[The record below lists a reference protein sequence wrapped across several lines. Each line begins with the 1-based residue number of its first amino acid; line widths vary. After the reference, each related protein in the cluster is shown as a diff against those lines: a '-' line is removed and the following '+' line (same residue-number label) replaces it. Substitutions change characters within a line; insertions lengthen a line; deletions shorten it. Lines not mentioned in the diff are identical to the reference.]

1 MIKIYLI
8 TKLYNLDDKIRTC
21 ELEKYLKENFE
32 VEIYMPFRDT
42 KEENIS
48 QEKWKSD
55 IFKED
60 IIRLNE
66 CDIVVGFNEF
76 VFDEGIGFEIGYA
89 LSIGKTITLF
99 NSDFISYSVFNKQH
113 KNPDPLFEYFDIQIV
128 KGLHDL
134 DYDRFCDSLKV
145 KKQQMLNE
153 LKFDKVKEKE
163 DIEVL
168 KLSNTFLEIG
178 NCKYFYELYKDKNIS
193 KRLVSWDALGD
204 IKNIKSSKKV
214 YVVLDGHQIHIG
226 SSMVCGLC
234 YGWDIPFYMI
244 DNRTVSLVGKELMRS
259 NLMIDVATSGYI
271 SMKEFLDEYSY

>member
-48 QEKWKSD
+48 QKIWENE

-60 IIRLNE
+60 ITRLNE
-66 CDIVVGFNEF
+66 CDVVVGFNEF
-76 VFDEGIGFEIGYA
+76 VFDEGVGFEIGYA
-89 LSIGKTITLF
+89 LSIGKAITLF
-99 NSDFISYSVFNKQH
+99 NSDFILYSVFDKQH
-113 KNPDPLFEYFDIQIV
+113 ENPDPFFEYFNIQIV

-134 DYDRFCDSLKV
+134 DYDIFCDSLKV
-145 KKQQMLNE
+145 KKQQMLDN
-153 LKFDKVKEKE
+153 LTLHKVKEKE
-163 DIEVL
+163 DFKVL
-168 KLSNTFLEIG
+168 KSLNTFLEIG
-178 NCKYFYELYKDKNIS
+178 NCKYLYELFKDKNIS
-193 KRLVSWDALGD
+193 KRLLSWDALDD
-204 IKNIKSSKKV
+204 IKNIQSSKKV
-214 YVVLDGHQIHIG
+214 YVVLDGNQIHIG
-226 SSMVCGLC
+226 SSMICGLC

-271 SMKEFLDEYSY
+271 PMKKFLDEYSY